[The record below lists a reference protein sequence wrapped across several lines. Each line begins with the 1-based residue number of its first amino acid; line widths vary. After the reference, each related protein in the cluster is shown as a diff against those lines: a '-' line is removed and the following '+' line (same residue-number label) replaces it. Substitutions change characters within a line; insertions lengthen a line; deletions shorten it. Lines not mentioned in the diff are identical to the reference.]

1 MNEKNPTLCIVA
13 GPNGSGKTSTTVQL
27 LHNEWAENSLYINP
41 DNIAQEQYGD
51 WNSPVAVLKAA
62 ELATKM
68 RYECLR
74 KRQDFVF
81 ETVFSSDEKL
91 AFVEEAKKAGLCDL
105 VISTDESLEGQE
117 KVLVVSDSVMEKL
130 SYTKTPQPIMAVC
143 HKKDNILK
151 HYDRVLILDGVQD
164 PGNLG
169 TILRSALAFGF
180 KQIVMSPD
188 CVDLYNDKA
197 LRSTQGAVFH
207 LDIVRDDLSHVI
219 PELQK
224 LGVRV
229 IATSLHNASSI
240 DDIKSTDKMAFVMG
254 NEGNGVRDETIAMS
268 DASLYIP
275 IDTMESLNVGVAAGI
290 VMYTFKEV
298 SL

>member
-91 AFVEEAKKAGLCDL
+91 AFVEEAKKAGFFIRIFFVCTNNPEINVRRITQRYLNGGQSLLNIGKAISL
-105 VISTDESLEGQE
+105 V
-117 KVLVVSDSVMEKL
+117 
-130 SYTKTPQPIMAVC
+130 
-143 HKKDNILK
+143 
-151 HYDRVLILDGVQD
+151 DRVYVYDNSIENQIPRLLFRTV
-164 PGNLG
+164 NG
-169 TILRSALAFGF
+169 TLF
-180 KQIVMSPD
+180 KQYVEE
-188 CVDLYNDKA
+188 
-197 LRSTQGAVFH
+197 
-207 LDIVRDDLSHVI
+207 I
-219 PELQK
+219 PQWAQFL
-224 LGVRV
+224 
-229 IATSLHNASSI
+229 
-240 DDIKSTDKMAFVMG
+240 IK
-254 NEGNGVRDETIAMS
+254 
-268 DASLYIP
+268 
-275 IDTMESLNVGVAAGI
+275 
-290 VMYTFKEV
+290 
-298 SL
+298 